1 MEQNNSVVYENIDG
15 TDGRYRWTRY
25 LNIKVIEDTTNG
37 YINATK
43 MCAMYGKT
51 KNGKAKQFRKWKYS
65 NEQFIQLISSSVLRA
80 PDELIPDPVTGGQIE
95 IIRGTYVH
103 RDIAVKLASWCSDE
117 FGYMV
122 SKIINSEIEVQ
133 NRMLCE
139 EKGSLLR
146 RIDELMKITNGA
158 VEEITTV
165 RKQNDALKC
174 QSDVLKNQ
182 NDGMQLTLTK
192 VLNTVTSI
200 EDHVVYKA
208 EDPKVKEL
216 MILMYSEEKDYYVVL
231 RTQERNKKQAMKNCK
246 RRYGNHFEEA
256 FDVIAYQNPR
266 NLLHCFKDHVNGSP
280 QLKQLVKFHRTTF
293 QTSFTMDYIKEILL
307 NLENTFH
314 DKIRVL

>member
-15 TDGRYRWTRY
+15 TNGRYRWTRY

-51 KNGKAKQFRKWKYS
+51 KGGNEKQFCQWKLY
-65 NEQFIQLISSSVLRA
+65 NKQFIEFVSSSLRI
-80 PDELIPDPVTGGQIE
+80 PIDEIVPIPVTGGQIE

-133 NRMLCE
+133 NRMLLE

-146 RIDELMKITNGA
+146 RIDDLMKITTGA

-174 QSDVLKNQ
+174 QSDALKNQ
-182 NDGMQLTLTK
+182 NDGMQSTLTK
-192 VLNTVTSI
+192 VLHTVTSI
-200 EDHVVYKA
+200 EDQVVFKA

-216 MILMYSEEKDYYVVL
+216 MVLMYSEEKDYYVVL
-231 RTQERNKKQAMKNCK
+231 RTQERNKKQAIKNCK

-256 FDVIAYQNPR
+256 FNVIAYQNPR
-266 NLLHCFKDHVNGSP
+266 NLLHRFKDYVNGSP

-293 QTSFTMDYIKEILL
+293 QTSFTMDHIKEMLL
-307 NLENTFH
+307 DLEKTFH

>member
-1 MEQNNSVVYENIDG
+1 
-15 TDGRYRWTRY
+15 
-25 LNIKVIEDTTNG
+25 
-37 YINATK
+37 

-51 KNGKAKQFRKWKYS
+51 KNGKEKQFRKWKYS
-65 NEQFIQLISSSVLRA
+65 NEQFIQLVSSSVLRA
-80 PDELIPDPVTGGQIE
+80 PDDLVPSPVTEGQIE

-146 RIDELMKITNGA
+146 QIDELKKITSGA

-174 QSDVLKNQ
+174 QSDALKNQ
-182 NDGMQLTLTK
+182 NDGIQSTLTK

-200 EDHVVYKA
+200 EDQVVYKT

-216 MILMYSEEKDYYVVL
+216 MILMYSEEKDSYVVL

-256 FDVIAYQNPR
+256 FNVIAYQNPR
-266 NLLHCFKDHVNGSP
+266 NLLHRFKDHVN
-280 QLKQLVKFHRTTF
+280 R
-293 QTSFTMDYIKEILL
+293 IL
-307 NLENTFH
+307 N
-314 DKIRVL
+314 